1 MITKPPGVKKYHTAY
16 DRFLKSSIVNFFANE
31 FSGYFGPM
39 VRENIADALIE
50 LFEKNAPESTYL
62 KHGQMLWNALDK
74 DTRASSP
81 KRRYKPVV
89 LTLVDIDDIALF
101 EKREDIQKIRGQVIA
116 RITKEAYQQGGIL
129 SMRDISLFMCIH
141 DTHISQARIKHEQQ
155 NNVIL
160 PHTGSLHDMGTTLTH
175 KGQIVFKHIIL
186 RKPTHIVAR
195 ETNHSQKAVDRY
207 IKDYHRVR
215 TLTMEGKDI
224 QYIKLTTNIAK
235 HVIRQYQD
243 IISKYTKNDK

>member
-1 MITKPPGVKKYHTAY
+1 MITKPFGVKKYHTAY
-16 DRFLKSSIVNFFANE
+16 DRFLKPAIVNFFTSE

-50 LFEKNAPESTYL
+50 LFEKNAPQAIHL
-62 KHGQMLWNALDK
+62 KHGQVLWNALDK

-89 LTLVDIDDIALF
+89 LTLVDPQDIALF
-101 EKREDIQKIRGQVIA
+101 EKREDIQKIRAQVIA

-129 SMRDISLFMCIH
+129 SMRDISLFMCSS
-141 DTHISQARIKHEQQ
+141 DSTISGARIEYEQN

-175 KGQIVFKHIIL
+175 KEQIVFKHVVQK
-186 RKPTHIVAR
+186 KPTHVVAK

-207 IKDYHRVR
+207 IRDYNRVR
-215 TLTMEGKDI
+215 ILTLESKDI
-224 QYIKLTTNIAK
+224 QYINLTTNIAK
-235 HVIRQYQD
+235 YVIRQYQD
-243 IISKYTKNDK
+243 IINKYVKER

>member
-1 MITKPPGVKKYHTAY
+1 MITKPLGVKKYHTAY
-16 DRFLKSSIVNFFANE
+16 DRFLKPAIVNFFTSE

-50 LFEKNAPESTYL
+50 LFEKNVPESTYL

-74 DTRASSP
+74 DTRASSS
-81 KRRYKPVV
+81 KRKYKPVV
-89 LTLVDIDDIALF
+89 LTLVDPEDIARF
-101 EKREDIQKIRGQVIA
+101 EKREDIHKIRAGVIA

-129 SMRDISLFMCIH
+129 SMRDISLFMCSN
-141 DTHISQARIKHEQQ
+141 DNNISRARIEYEQK
-155 NNVIL
+155 NNCIL

-175 KGQIVFKHIIL
+175 KEQIVFKHIVQ
-186 RKPTHIVAR
+186 RKPTHTVAK

-243 IISKYTKNDK
+243 IINKYVKER